1 MSGARAVTLRAKAAD
16 IAAVAPEIGPV
27 PMPRAGAGEVV
38 VEIDAAGVNP
48 SDAKA
53 AIGMMPYA
61 VWPRISG
68 RDYAGRVIEGPA
80 EWLGA
85 DVFGSSGDLGIR
97 RDGTHATHLRVEA
110 EALVRRPAAITAE
123 QAAGIGVPFV
133 TAWEGFARAGL
144 PGPGD
149 TVVVLGA
156 NGKVGQAA
164 IQIAAWRGARAIGV
178 VRRAEPYA
186 GHSSAAPAMIDA
198 SAEDVGARVL
208 ALTGGTGAQIVYN
221 TVGDPYYAQGAAS
234 MAKGGRQI
242 FIAAVKKIV
251 EFDIFAFY
259 RGRHVYVGVDTL
271 SLSSIQTGAVLRAL
285 LPGFAEGALK
295 PYPIRPEARYPL
307 DRAADALK
315 AVLASARDRV
325 LLLPKKN

>member
-16 IAAVAPEIGPV
+16 IASVAPEIGPV
-27 PMPRAGAGEVV
+27 AMPRAGAGEVV
-38 VEIDAAGVNP
+38 VEIEAAGVNP

-68 RDYAGRVIEGPA
+68 RDYAGRVVEGPA

-85 DVFGSSGDLGIR
+85 DVFGSSGDLGIK
-97 RDGTHATHLRVEA
+97 RDGTHTTHLRVEA
-110 EALVRRPAAITAE
+110 DALVRRPPAMTAE
-123 QAAGIGVPFV
+123 EAAGVGVPFV
-133 TAWEGFARAGL
+133 TAWEGFTRAGL
-144 PGPGD
+144 PERGD

-164 IQIAAWRGARAIGV
+164 IQIATWRGARAIGV
-178 VRRAEPYA
+178 VRRDEPYS
-186 GHSSAAPAMIDA
+186 GHASAAPAMIDA
-198 SAEDVGARVL
+198 SKEDVGARVRE
-208 ALTGGTGAQIVYN
+208 LTDGRGAEIVYN
-221 TVGDPYYAQGAAS
+221 TVGDPFYAQGVAS

-242 FIAAVKKIV
+242 FISAVKKIV

-259 RGRHVYVGVDTL
+259 RGKHVYVGVDTI
-271 SLSSIQTGAVLRAL
+271 SLSSVRTGAILRAL
-285 LPGFAEGALK
+285 LPGFAGGHLK
-295 PYPIRPEARYPL
+295 PYPIRAEARYPL

-325 LLLPKKN
+325 LLLPR